1 MSHILEVGDQIVEFN
16 GEDTSRL
23 TAIMLTKRITA
34 TFDMTERKFVVIRG
48 GDSVFPDLDEE
59 ESAESSLF

>member
-1 MSHILEVGDQIVEFN
+1 MEFN

-34 TFDMTERKFVVIRG
+34 TFDMTERNFVVIRG
-48 GDSVFPDLDEE
+48 GDSVFPDLDEK
-59 ESAESSLF
+59 ESVESSLF